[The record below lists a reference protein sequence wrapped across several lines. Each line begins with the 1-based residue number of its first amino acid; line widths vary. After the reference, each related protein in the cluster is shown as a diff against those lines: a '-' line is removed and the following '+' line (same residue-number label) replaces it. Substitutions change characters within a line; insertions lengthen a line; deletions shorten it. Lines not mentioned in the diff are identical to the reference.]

1 MEPTN
6 NAMMRR
12 VRESLGKAIE
22 KGASELKDIRRLEES
37 ASSHI
42 KSLGNRTK
50 ITALTAIAAVVVGAG
65 VVEFS
70 PIGREFPLG
79 GGQSISTRMFGPW
92 DEQLVVSFKNN
103 MNYMAFEVTAVPSD
117 ATAYLVNGISNKGYW
132 YQVGLSY
139 NWPCGGEP
147 GAGLV
152 TCAPGYNMAFEAF
165 NSAGNSVF
173 PPIGGGSISFN
184 GPVNNGDQI
193 ELALLFQKGNVI
205 MGAFDMNTGAYAIA
219 DYSSFGASK
228 FIGTPTAMNNNGFST
243 GLMTERYCAYP
254 NCGPEMTQVYK
265 PMAPG
270 NYEGT
275 LFYEERR
282 PSATKALDHKFVV
295 ARGCTDNAVDPR
307 FSYVYSN
314 VIGNSEKAIEVLLN
328 DGTFITGAVSTG
340 GGSSFT
346 LVSSSEVSSTCRPK

>member
-6 NAMMRR
+6 NAMVRR
-12 VRESLGKAIE
+12 VRESLGRAIE
-22 KGASELKDIRRLEES
+22 KGALELRDVRRLEES
-37 ASSHI
+37 AAARI

-70 PIGREFPLG
+70 PIGRDFPIG
-79 GGQSISTRMFGPW
+79 AGQSISTRMFGPW

-117 ATAYLVNGISNKGYW
+117 ATAFLVNGISNKGYW

-139 NWPCGGEP
+139 NWPCAGGSDT
-147 GAGLV
+147 GLI
-152 TCAPGYNMAFEAF
+152 TCTPGYFMNFEAF
-165 NSAGNSVF
+165 NSAGNSIF
-173 PPIGGGSISFN
+173 PPIGGGALPFN
-184 GPVNNGDQI
+184 GPINSGDQV

-219 DYSSFGASK
+219 GYSAFGASK
-228 FIGTPTAMNNNGFST
+228 FVGTQTAMNNNGFST

-254 NCGPEMTQVYK
+254 DCGPEMTQVYK

-270 NYEGT
+270 NYQGT

-295 ARGCTDNAVDPR
+295 ARGCTSNAVEPK
-307 FSYVYSN
+307 FSYVYAN
-314 VIGNSEKAIEVLLN
+314 VVGNSEKTIEVLLN

-340 GGSSFT
+340 SGASFT
-346 LVSSSEVSSTCRPK
+346 LISSSEVANTCRPK